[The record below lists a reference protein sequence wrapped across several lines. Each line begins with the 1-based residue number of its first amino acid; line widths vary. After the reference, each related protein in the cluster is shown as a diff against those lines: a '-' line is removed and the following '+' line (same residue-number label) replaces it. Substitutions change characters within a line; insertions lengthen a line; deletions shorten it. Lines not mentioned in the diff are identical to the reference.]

1 MAVFRVEKNHSYTVM
16 ANHHLRDERLSL
28 KSKGLLSLILSLPDD
43 WRISI
48 EGMTQFSSD
57 GKDAIRSA
65 IRELT
70 DAGYITRAQTHSEA
84 GTFSGY
90 DYLVHETPVA
100 SPSSGFPTME
110 KPTTGNPTT
119 ENPTQRNTDI
129 LSTNIPP
136 IVPHEVDVGDY
147 NPSVSG
153 AAADSPT
160 PLSAACGGI
169 SPRRGESALY
179 TREPLGGGN
188 PSVSLAADTSPDRG
202 GKEGEKG
209 EAAED
214 DPLRQPAAATS
225 PGGRGKRRGTAK
237 KAPDYRP
244 DTFARFWAA
253 YPRGEDKQ
261 GAIAAWDELK
271 PDDATL
277 QAMSRALVRQKA
289 SEEWQRGIGIPYA
302 VRWLRRRRWEDEIK
316 APAPPPERAGGD
328 LPVWN

>member
-48 EGMTQFSSD
+48 EGMTQFSAD

-90 DYLVHETPVA
+90 DYIVHETPAA

-110 KPTTGNPTT
+110 KPTTENPTT
-119 ENPTQRNTDI
+119 ENPTLRNTER
-129 LSTNIPP
+129 LSTILPP
-136 IVPHEVDVGDY
+136 IVPHEGDVGND

-153 AAADSPT
+153 AAADSS
-160 PLSAACGGI
+160 LC
-169 SPRRGESALY
+169 

>member
-28 KSKGLLSLILSLPDD
+28 KSKGLLSVILSLPDD

-48 EGMTQFSSD
+48 EGMTQFSAD

-70 DAGYITRAQTHSEA
+70 DTGYITRAQTHSEA
-84 GTFSGY
+84 GKFSGY
-90 DYLVHETPVA
+90 DYVVHETPTA

-110 KPTTGNPTT
+110 KPTT
-119 ENPTQRNTDI
+119 ENPTLRNTER

-136 IVPHEVDVGDY
+136 VVPHEGDVGDD

-169 SPRRGESALY
+169 SPRRGESALC
-179 TREPLGGGN
+179 TREPQ
-188 PSVSLAADTSPDRG
+188 S
-202 GKEGEKG
+202 
-209 EAAED
+209 AET
-214 DPLRQPAAATS
+214 PKR
-225 PGGRGKRRGTAK
+225 KRRVTK
-237 KAPDYRP
+237 SAPDYRP

-316 APAPPPERAGGD
+316 APAPPPERAGGE

>member
-28 KSKGLLSLILSLPDD
+28 KSKGLLSVILSLPDD

-48 EGMTQFSSD
+48 EGMTQFSAD

-70 DAGYITRAQTHSEA
+70 DTGYITRAQTHSEA
-84 GTFSGY
+84 GKFSGY
-90 DYLVHETPVA
+90 DYVVHETPTA

-110 KPTTGNPTT
+110 KPTT
-119 ENPTQRNTDI
+119 ENPTLRNTER

-136 IVPHEVDVGDY
+136 VVPQSD
-147 NPSVSG
+147 
-153 AAADSPT
+153 ADGGHPT
-160 PLSAACGGI
+160 GS
-169 SPRRGESALY
+169 R
-179 TREPLGGGN
+179 
-188 PSVSLAADTSPDRG
+188 AADTSPVRG

-209 EAAED
+209 EAGE
-214 DPLRQPAAATS
+214 
-225 PGGRGKRRGTAK
+225 GGDVSESDTPPKRKRRATK
-237 KAPDYRP
+237 SAPDYRP

-316 APAPPPERAGGD
+316 APAPPPESTGGD

>member
-28 KSKGLLSLILSLPDD
+28 KSKGLLSVILSLPDD

-48 EGMTQFSSD
+48 EGMTQFSAD

-90 DYLVHETPVA
+90 DYIVHETPAA

-110 KPTTGNPTT
+110 KPTT
-119 ENPTQRNTDI
+119 ENPTLRNTER
-129 LSTNIPP
+129 LSTIPP
-136 IVPHEVDVGDY
+136 IVPHEGDVGDD

-153 AAADSPT
+153 AAADS
-160 PLSAACGGI
+160 S
-169 SPRRGESALY
+169 LY

-188 PSVSLAADTSPDRG
+188 PSVSLAADTSPVRG
-202 GKEGEKG
+202 GKEGETG
-209 EAAED
+209 ETAED

-316 APAPPPERAGGD
+316 APAPPPESAGGD

>member
-28 KSKGLLSLILSLPDD
+28 KSKGLLSLIFSLPDD

-48 EGMTQFSSD
+48 EGMTQFSAD

-90 DYLVHETPVA
+90 DYVVHEMPVA

-110 KPTTGNPTT
+110 KPTMEKPTTENPTT
-119 ENPTQRNTDI
+119 ENPTLRNTER
-129 LSTNIPP
+129 LSTILPP
-136 IVPHEVDVGDY
+136 IVPHEGDVGDD

-169 SPRRGESALY
+169 SPRRGESALC
-179 TREPLGGGN
+179 TREPQ
-188 PSVSLAADTSPDRG
+188 S
-202 GKEGEKG
+202 
-209 EAAED
+209 AET
-214 DPLRQPAAATS
+214 PKR
-225 PGGRGKRRGTAK
+225 KRRRSTK
-237 KAPDYRP
+237 SVPDYEP
-244 DTFARFWAA
+244 ELFERFWAA
-253 YPRGEDKQ
+253 YPRGEDRQ
-261 GAIAAWDELK
+261 GAVAEWDSLR
-271 PDDATL
+271 PDRETML
-277 QAMSRALVRQKA
+277 AMSRALVRQRA

>member
-48 EGMTQFSSD
+48 EGMTQFSAD

-90 DYLVHETPVA
+90 DYIVHETPAA

-110 KPTTGNPTT
+110 KPTTGNPTL
-119 ENPTQRNTDI
+119 RNTER
-129 LSTNIPP
+129 LSIIPP
-136 IVPHEVDVGDY
+136 IVPHEGDG

-153 AAADSPT
+153 AAADS
-160 PLSAACGGI
+160 S
-169 SPRRGESALY
+169 LY
-179 TREPLGGGN
+179 TRVPLGGGN
-188 PSVSLAADTSPDRG
+188 PSVSLAADTSPVRG
-202 GKEGEKG
+202 GKGREKG
-209 EAAED
+209 EARE
-214 DPLRQPAAATS
+214 
-225 PGGRGKRRGTAK
+225 GGDVSELDTPPKRKRRATK
-237 KAPDYRP
+237 SAPDYRP

-316 APAPPPERAGGD
+316 APAPPPESAGGD

>member
-48 EGMTQFSSD
+48 EGMTQFSAD

-90 DYLVHETPVA
+90 DYIVHETPAA

-110 KPTTGNPTT
+110 KPTTENPTT
-119 ENPTQRNTDI
+119 ENPTLRNTEE
-129 LSTNIPP
+129 LSTIPP
-136 IVPHEVDVGDY
+136 IVPHEGE
-147 NPSVSG
+147 
-153 AAADSPT
+153 DS
-160 PLSAACGGI
+160 L
-169 SPRRGESALY
+169 
-179 TREPLGGGN
+179 
-188 PSVSLAADTSPDRG
+188 SLAALDSSLG
-202 GKEGEKG
+202 EGAD
-209 EAAED
+209 EAK
-214 DPLRQPAAATS
+214 PKR
-225 PGGRGKRRGTAK
+225 KRRRSSK
-237 KAPDYRP
+237 SVPDYEP
-244 DTFARFWAA
+244 ELFERFWAA
-253 YPRGEDKQ
+253 YPRGEDRQ
-261 GAIAAWDELK
+261 GAVAEWDSLR
-271 PDDATL
+271 PDRETML
-277 QAMSRALVRQKA
+277 AMSRALVRQKA

-316 APAPPPERAGGD
+316 APAPPERAGGD

>member
-65 IRELT
+65 IRELK

-90 DYLVHETPVA
+90 DYIVHETPAA

-110 KPTTGNPTT
+110 NPTTGNPTT
-119 ENPTQRNTDI
+119 ENPTLRNTER
-129 LSTNIPP
+129 LSTILPP
-136 IVPHEVDVGDY
+136 IVPQ
-147 NPSVSG
+147 S
-153 AAADSPT
+153 AAD
-160 PLSAACGGI
+160 
-169 SPRRGESALY
+169 
-179 TREPLGGGN
+179 GGN
-188 PSVSLAADTSPDRG
+188 PSVSLAADTSPVRG

-209 EAAED
+209 EAGE
-214 DPLRQPAAATS
+214 
-225 PGGRGKRRGTAK
+225 RGDVSESDTPPKRKRRATK
-237 KAPDYRP
+237 SAPDYRP

-271 PDDATL
+271 PDDATI

>member
-48 EGMTQFSSD
+48 EGMTQFSAD

-90 DYLVHETPVA
+90 DYIVHETPAA

-110 KPTTGNPTT
+110 KPTTENPTT
-119 ENPTQRNTDI
+119 ENPAQSSKDK
-129 LSTNIPP
+129 LSTIPP
-136 IVPHEVDVGDY
+136 IVPHEGDE
-147 NPSVSG
+147 
-153 AAADSPT
+153 T
-160 PLSAACGGI
+160 PPSAALTPPLLGEARGD
-169 SPRRGESALY
+169 RGEDSL
-179 TREPLGGGN
+179 
-188 PSVSLAADTSPDRG
+188 SLAALDSSLG
-202 GKEGEKG
+202 EGAD
-209 EAAED
+209 EAK
-214 DPLRQPAAATS
+214 PKR
-225 PGGRGKRRGTAK
+225 KRRATK
-237 KAPDYRP
+237 SAPDYRP

>member
-48 EGMTQFSSD
+48 EGMTQFSAD

-90 DYLVHETPVA
+90 GYIVHETPAA

-110 KPTTGNPTT
+110 KPTTENPTT
-119 ENPTQRNTDI
+119 ENPTLRNTDR
-129 LSTNIPP
+129 LSTILPP
-136 IVPHEVDVGDY
+136 IVPQSDAED
-147 NPSVSG
+147 
-153 AAADSPT
+153 A
-160 PLSAACGGI
+160 
-169 SPRRGESALY
+169 
-179 TREPLGGGN
+179 N
-188 PSVSLAADTSPDRG
+188 PSVSLAADTSPVRG
-202 GKEGEKG
+202 GKEEVQGAKG
-209 EAAED
+209 D
-214 DPLRQPAAATS
+214 GNVSSLDTPPKR
-225 PGGRGKRRGTAK
+225 KRRAPK
-237 KAPDYRP
+237 SAPDYRP

-271 PDDATL
+271 PDDETML
-277 QAMSRALVRQKA
+277 AMSRALVRQKA

>member
-48 EGMTQFSSD
+48 EGMTQFSAD

-90 DYLVHETPVA
+90 DYVVHETPVA

-110 KPTTGNPTT
+110 KPTT
-119 ENPTQRNTDI
+119 ENPTLRNTER
-129 LSTNIPP
+129 LSTILPP
-136 IVPHEVDVGDY
+136 IVPQSD
-147 NPSVSG
+147 
-153 AAADSPT
+153 AD
-160 PLSAACGGI
+160 
-169 SPRRGESALY
+169 
-179 TREPLGGGN
+179 GGN
-188 PSVSLAADTSPDRG
+188 PSVSLAADTSPVRG
-202 GKEGEKG
+202 GTEGETG

>member
-90 DYLVHETPVA
+90 EYVVHETP

-110 KPTTGNPTT
+110 KPTTEKPTTGNPTT
-119 ENPTQRNTDI
+119 ENPTLRNTEE
-129 LSTNIPP
+129 LSTILPP
-136 IVPHEVDVGDY
+136 IVPHEGGD

-153 AAADSPT
+153 AAADSS
-160 PLSAACGGI
+160 LC
-169 SPRRGESALY
+169 
-179 TREPLGGGN
+179 TREPQ
-188 PSVSLAADTSPDRG
+188 SVEPPKR
-202 GKEGEKG
+202 
-209 EAAED
+209 
-214 DPLRQPAAATS
+214 
-225 PGGRGKRRGTAK
+225 KRRRSSK
-237 KAPDYRP
+237 SVPDYEP
-244 DTFARFWAA
+244 ELFERFWAA
-253 YPRGEDKQ
+253 YPRGEDRQ
-261 GAIAAWDELK
+261 GAVAEWDSLR
-271 PDDATL
+271 PDQETML
-277 QAMSRALVRQKA
+277 AMSRALVRQKA

-316 APAPPPERAGGD
+316 TPAPPPEERRGD
-328 LPVWN
+328 LPVWT

>member
-70 DAGYITRAQTHSEA
+70 DAGYITRDQTHSET

-90 DYLVHETPVA
+90 EYTIHETPAA

-119 ENPTQRNTDI
+119 ENPTLQNTDR
-129 LSTNIPP
+129 LSTDIPP
-136 IVPHEVDVGDY
+136 IVPHEGDGE
-147 NPSVSG
+147 PPKRTRRRSSKSV
-153 AAADSPT
+153 
-160 PLSAACGGI
+160 
-169 SPRRGESALY
+169 
-179 TREPLGGGN
+179 
-188 PSVSLAADTSPDRG
+188 
-202 GKEGEKG
+202 
-209 EAAED
+209 
-214 DPLRQPAAATS
+214 
-225 PGGRGKRRGTAK
+225 
-237 KAPDYRP
+237 PDYEP
-244 DTFARFWAA
+244 ELFERFWAA
-253 YPRGEDKQ
+253 YPRGEDRQ
-261 GAIAAWDELK
+261 GAVAEWDSLR
-271 PDDATL
+271 PDQETIL
-277 QAMSRALVRQKA
+277 AMSRALVRQKA

-316 APAPPPERAGGD
+316 APAPPPEERRGD
-328 LPVWN
+328 LPVWT

>member
-48 EGMTQFSSD
+48 EGMTQFSAD

-90 DYLVHETPVA
+90 DYVVHETPVA

-110 KPTTGNPTT
+110 KPTTENPTT
-119 ENPTQRNTDI
+119 ENPTLRNTER
-129 LSTNIPP
+129 LSTILPP
-136 IVPHEVDVGDY
+136 IVPHEGDVGDD

-169 SPRRGESALY
+169 SPRRGESALC
-179 TREPLGGGN
+179 TREPQ
-188 PSVSLAADTSPDRG
+188 S
-202 GKEGEKG
+202 
-209 EAAED
+209 AET
-214 DPLRQPAAATS
+214 PKR
-225 PGGRGKRRGTAK
+225 KRRRSTK
-237 KAPDYRP
+237 SVPDYEP
-244 DTFARFWAA
+244 ELFERFWAA
-253 YPRGEDKQ
+253 YPRGEDRQ
-261 GAIAAWDELK
+261 GAVAEWDSLR
-271 PDDATL
+271 PDRETML
-277 QAMSRALVRQKA
+277 AMSRALVRQRA

>member
-28 KSKGLLSLILSLPDD
+28 KSKGLLSVILSLPDD

-48 EGMTQFSSD
+48 EGMTQFSAD

-90 DYLVHETPVA
+90 DYIVHETPAA

-110 KPTTGNPTT
+110 KPTT
-119 ENPTQRNTDI
+119 ENPTQRNTDR

-136 IVPHEVDVGDY
+136 IVPQSDAD
-147 NPSVSG
+147 G
-153 AAADSPT
+153 A
-160 PLSAACGGI
+160 
-169 SPRRGESALY
+169 
-179 TREPLGGGN
+179 N
-188 PSVSLAADTSPDRG
+188 PSVSLAADTSPVRG
-202 GKEGEKG
+202 GKEGETG
-209 EAAED
+209 EAQSGE
-214 DPLRQPAAATS
+214 PPKR
-225 PGGRGKRRGTAK
+225 KRRATK
-237 KAPDYRP
+237 SVPDYRP

-261 GAIAAWDELK
+261 GAIAAWDEIK

-316 APAPPPERAGGD
+316 APAPPPESAGGD

>member
-90 DYLVHETPVA
+90 DYIVHETPVA

-110 KPTTGNPTT
+110 KPTTENPTT
-119 ENPTQRNTDI
+119 ENPTLRNTER
-129 LSTNIPP
+129 LSTILPP
-136 IVPHEVDVGDY
+136 IVPHEGD
-147 NPSVSG
+147 G
-153 AAADSPT
+153 G
-160 PLSAACGGI
+160 PL
-169 SPRRGESALY
+169 P
-179 TREPLGGGN
+179 
-188 PSVSLAADTSPDRG
+188 
-202 GKEGEKG
+202 EGEARKG
-209 EAAED
+209 GDVSESNT
-214 DPLRQPAAATS
+214 PPKR
-225 PGGRGKRRGTAK
+225 KRRATK
-237 KAPDYRP
+237 SAPDYRP

-271 PDDATL
+271 PDNATL

-289 SEEWQRGIGIPYA
+289 SEEWRRGIGIPYA

>member
-90 DYLVHETPVA
+90 DYIVHETPAA

-110 KPTTGNPTT
+110 KPTT
-119 ENPTQRNTDI
+119 ENPTQRNTDR
-129 LSTNIPP
+129 LSTILPP
-136 IVPHEVDVGDY
+136 IVPQSD
-147 NPSVSG
+147 
-153 AAADSPT
+153 AD
-160 PLSAACGGI
+160 
-169 SPRRGESALY
+169 
-179 TREPLGGGN
+179 GGN
-188 PSVSLAADTSPDRG
+188 PSVSPAADTSPVRG
-202 GKEGEKG
+202 GKEGETG
-209 EAAED
+209 EAGE
-214 DPLRQPAAATS
+214 
-225 PGGRGKRRGTAK
+225 RGDVSESDTPPKRKRRAAK
-237 KAPDYRP
+237 SAPDYRP

-316 APAPPPERAGGD
+316 APAPPPESAGGD

>member
-1 MAVFRVEKNHSYTVM
+1 MAVYRVEKTHDYTVM

-28 KSKGLLSLILSLPDD
+28 KAKGLLSMLLSLPDD
-43 WRISI
+43 WEISI
-48 EGMTQFSSD
+48 RGLASIVTD
-57 GKDAIRSA
+57 GVGAVQTGIN
-65 IRELT
+65 ELIE
-70 DAGYITRAQTHSEA
+70 AGYIVRRRQHAETGAFA
-84 GTFSGY
+84 GFEY
-90 DYLVHETPVA
+90 IIHEVP
-100 SPSSGFPTME
+100 PC
-110 KPTTGNPTT
+110 T
-119 ENPTQRNTDI
+119 ENPYTANPYTGKPYTENPAQSSKDK
-129 LSTNIPP
+129 LSTISP
-136 IVPHEVDVGDY
+136 IVPHEGDVGDD

-169 SPRRGESALY
+169 SPRRGESALC
-179 TREPLGGGN
+179 TREPQ
-188 PSVSLAADTSPDRG
+188 S
-202 GKEGEKG
+202 
-209 EAAED
+209 AET
-214 DPLRQPAAATS
+214 PKR
-225 PGGRGKRRGTAK
+225 KRRATK
-237 KAPDYRP
+237 SAPDYRP

-316 APAPPPERAGGD
+316 APAPPPESAGGD

>member
-28 KSKGLLSLILSLPDD
+28 KSKGLLSVILSLPDD

-48 EGMTQFSSD
+48 EGMTQFSAD

-65 IRELT
+65 IRELP

-90 DYLVHETPVA
+90 EYTIHETPAA

-110 KPTTGNPTT
+110 NPTT
-119 ENPTQRNTDI
+119 ENPTLRNTER

-136 IVPHEVDVGDY
+136 VVPQSD
-147 NPSVSG
+147 
-153 AAADSPT
+153 AD
-160 PLSAACGGI
+160 
-169 SPRRGESALY
+169 
-179 TREPLGGGN
+179 GGN
-188 PSVSLAADTSPDRG
+188 PSVSLAADTSPVRG

-209 EAAED
+209 EAGE
-214 DPLRQPAAATS
+214 
-225 PGGRGKRRGTAK
+225 GGDVSESDTPPKRKRRATK
-237 KAPDYRP
+237 SAPDYRP

>member
-1 MAVFRVEKNHSYTVM
+1 MAVYRVEKTHDYTVM

-90 DYLVHETPVA
+90 DYIVHETPVA

-110 KPTTGNPTT
+110 KPTTENPTT
-119 ENPTQRNTDI
+119 ENPTLRNTER
-129 LSTNIPP
+129 LSTIPP
-136 IVPHEVDVGDY
+136 IVPHDGD
-147 NPSVSG
+147 G
-153 AAADSPT
+153 G
-160 PLSAACGGI
+160 PL
-169 SPRRGESALY
+169 P
-179 TREPLGGGN
+179 
-188 PSVSLAADTSPDRG
+188 
-202 GKEGEKG
+202 EGEAREGMDVSESNTPPK
-209 EAAED
+209 
-214 DPLRQPAAATS
+214 R
-225 PGGRGKRRGTAK
+225 KRRATK
-237 KAPDYRP
+237 SAPDYRP
-244 DTFARFWAA
+244 DTFSRFWAA

-289 SEEWQRGIGIPYA
+289 SEEWRRGIGIPYA

-316 APAPPPERAGGD
+316 APAPPPESAGGD

>member
-48 EGMTQFSSD
+48 EGMTQFSAD

-90 DYLVHETPVA
+90 DYIVHETPVA

-110 KPTTGNPTT
+110 KPTT
-119 ENPTQRNTDI
+119 ENPTLRNTDR

-136 IVPHEVDVGDY
+136 IVPQSD
-147 NPSVSG
+147 
-153 AAADSPT
+153 AD
-160 PLSAACGGI
+160 
-169 SPRRGESALY
+169 
-179 TREPLGGGN
+179 GGN
-188 PSVSLAADTSPDRG
+188 PSVSLAADTSPVRG
-202 GKEGEKG
+202 GTEGETG

-316 APAPPPERAGGD
+316 APAPPESAGGG

>member
-90 DYLVHETPVA
+90 DYIVHETPAA

-119 ENPTQRNTDI
+119 ENPTLRNTDR
-129 LSTNIPP
+129 LSTILPP
-136 IVPHEVDVGDY
+136 IVPQSDAED
-147 NPSVSG
+147 
-153 AAADSPT
+153 A
-160 PLSAACGGI
+160 
-169 SPRRGESALY
+169 
-179 TREPLGGGN
+179 N
-188 PSVSLAADTSPDRG
+188 PSVSLAADTSPVRG

-209 EAAED
+209 EARE
-214 DPLRQPAAATS
+214 
-225 PGGRGKRRGTAK
+225 GGDVSESDTPPKRKRRATK
-237 KAPDYRP
+237 SAPDYRP

-316 APAPPPERAGGD
+316 APAPPESAGGD

>member
-1 MAVFRVEKNHSYTVM
+1 MAVYRVEKTHDYTVM

-28 KSKGLLSLILSLPDD
+28 KAKGLLSMLLSLPDD
-43 WRISI
+43 WEISI
-48 EGMTQFSSD
+48 RGLASIVTD
-57 GKDAIRSA
+57 GVGAVQTGIN
-65 IRELT
+65 ELIE
-70 DAGYITRAQTHSEA
+70 AGYIVRRRQHAESGAFA
-84 GTFSGY
+84 GFEY
-90 DYLVHETPVA
+90 IIHEVP
-100 SPSSGFPTME
+100 PC
-110 KPTTGNPTT
+110 T
-119 ENPTQRNTDI
+119 ENPYTANPYMGKPYTENPAQSSKDK
-129 LSTNIPP
+129 LSTMPP
-136 IVPHEVDVGDY
+136 IVPHEGDVGDD

-169 SPRRGESALY
+169 SPRRGESALC
-179 TREPLGGGN
+179 TREPQ
-188 PSVSLAADTSPDRG
+188 S
-202 GKEGEKG
+202 
-209 EAAED
+209 AET
-214 DPLRQPAAATS
+214 PKR
-225 PGGRGKRRGTAK
+225 KRRATK
-237 KAPDYRP
+237 SAPDYRP

-316 APAPPPERAGGD
+316 APAPPPESAGGD

>member
-1 MAVFRVEKNHSYTVM
+1 MKDITRTSPIIHMRTPIVKGVGDNGRFSGRKNHSYTVM

-28 KSKGLLSLILSLPDD
+28 KSKGLLSVILSLPDD

-48 EGMTQFSSD
+48 EGMTQFSAD

-90 DYLVHETPVA
+90 EYTIHETPAA

-110 KPTTGNPTT
+110 NPTTGNPTL
-119 ENPTQRNTDI
+119 RNTER

-136 IVPHEVDVGDY
+136 VVPQSD
-147 NPSVSG
+147 
-153 AAADSPT
+153 AD
-160 PLSAACGGI
+160 
-169 SPRRGESALY
+169 
-179 TREPLGGGN
+179 GGN
-188 PSVSLAADTSPDRG
+188 PSVSLAADTSPVRG

-209 EAAED
+209 EAGE
-214 DPLRQPAAATS
+214 
-225 PGGRGKRRGTAK
+225 GGDVSESDTPPKRKRRATK
-237 KAPDYRP
+237 SAPDYRP

-261 GAIAAWDELK
+261 GAIA
-271 PDDATL
+271 
-277 QAMSRALVRQKA
+277 
-289 SEEWQRGIGIPYA
+289 RGTSSSPTT
-302 VRWLRRRRWEDEIK
+302 RRFR
-316 APAPPPERAGGD
+316 P
-328 LPVWN
+328 